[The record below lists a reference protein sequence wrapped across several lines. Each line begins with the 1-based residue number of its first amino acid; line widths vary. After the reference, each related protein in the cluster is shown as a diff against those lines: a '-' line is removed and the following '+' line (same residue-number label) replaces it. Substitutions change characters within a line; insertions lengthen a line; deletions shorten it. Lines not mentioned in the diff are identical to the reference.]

1 MTSLEDKKKHKE
13 AAQKAWK
20 TIRREKREKASKSS
34 AKITL
39 FINPEKLKKS
49 AIPKQSVS
57 RKKRGLPG
65 AEIASLCPL
74 TKLPLALHAVC
85 FGN

>member
-39 FINPEKLKKS
+39 FINPETIEKIRHPETIGFKEERWAPLERKS
-49 AIPKQSVS
+49 H
-57 RKKRGLPG
+57 RY
-65 AEIASLCPL
+65 
-74 TKLPLALHAVC
+74 AL
-85 FGN
+85 